1 MNQSIVQPRGL
12 VTFPAFMAEKVYMQA
27 FNPNKALPWPLER
40 WQATVDQMLEGID
53 VDLAYLMI
61 DQKELVVGDPH
72 RRPGLHIDGYWCAA
86 DRRHGGGGSHVGIS
100 AHGSTPPPAQP
111 GHGGGGRHTGL
122 KASGWQTPSPWA
134 TVDLSQPEA
143 TILATNVT
151 ASRAFIGKYRGKPG
165 EGGDCSHVETRHL
178 GEIQLSKGIC
188 WAGNVAMLHESLP
201 VESDCRRTL
210 VRITVPGWSPQ

>member
-53 VDLAYLMI
+53 ADLAYLMI
-61 DQKELVVGDPH
+61 DQKELVAGDPH
-72 RRPGLHIDGYWCAA
+72 RRPGLHIDGYWNAA
-86 DRRHGGGGSHVGIS
+86 GRKHQGGHRGIS
-100 AHGSTPPPAQP
+100 AHGGNYPPPQPTHQGIP
-111 GHGGGGRHTGL
+111 GHNSM
-122 KASGWQTPSPWA
+122 KAAGWETTPSWA

-143 TILATNVT
+143 TILASNVT

-188 WAGNVAMLHESLP
+188 WAGNVGMLHESLP